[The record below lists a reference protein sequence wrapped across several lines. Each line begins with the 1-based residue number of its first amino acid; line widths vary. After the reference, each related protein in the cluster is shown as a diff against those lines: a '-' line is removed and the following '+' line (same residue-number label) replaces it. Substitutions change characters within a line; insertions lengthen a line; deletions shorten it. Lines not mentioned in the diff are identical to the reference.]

1 MPVARS
7 AARVKSRLF
16 IAAVVVVLLVAAAA
30 VWRSGAFRP
39 VPLEGQVAIA
49 KPPAA
54 RPAGYVGSEAC
65 AECHANESAAW
76 AGSQHRAAMER
87 PDASTVLGNFADA
100 SYTKNGVTSRFTRRG
115 DDWIVRTD
123 GPDGKLTDYRV
134 EYTFGVHPLQQYLV
148 DIGRGRLQ
156 ALSVAWD
163 SRPAAAGGQRW
174 FHLYPN
180 ERIDHRDE
188 LHWTGRQQN
197 WNYMCADCHATD
209 LQKNYDRATDTF
221 ATRWAEI
228 GVGCEGCH
236 GPGSAHVEWA
246 RRAAQAPA
254 DAPAARD
261 KGLTV
266 QFDER
271 GTNLWRIDAATGN
284 AVRSHPRRVDAE
296 VEVCAQCHSRR
307 GQFSNGYRPGE
318 RLMDHYLPAL
328 ITTGLYYPDGQ
339 QRDEVYNWGSFLTSR
354 MYSKGVTCGD
364 CHDPHSGKPRAAGNT
379 VCAQCHLASKY
390 DGPQHHFHPAG
401 SSGAQCAACHMP
413 TTTYMVVDPRH
424 DHGFRIP
431 RPDLT
436 RTIGVPN
443 ACNQCHADHDAAWS
457 EAEIRRRYPH
467 PKTGFQDFAT
477 VFASADRGDPSATI
491 GLVQLVANQD
501 ESAIARASALSRLG
515 RLGGENAA
523 LAAEAALR
531 DPSGL
536 VRHAAI
542 GVYESVPPEQRLALV
557 PLLDDPLR
565 AVRMQAARVLAPVPA
580 SALGPAGTAAYDKA
594 AAEYVAGEQFNAD
607 RPESRTNLG
616 TYFAER
622 GRYMESE
629 AEFRSAIEM
638 DPRYVPAWV
647 NLADLLRMRGREEA
661 AEATLREGLE
671 RSPRDAMLHHS
682 LGLSLVRQ
690 HRDAEALA
698 ELRKASELDPGN
710 ARFAEV
716 YGIAKAELAPDG
728 GR

>member
-1 MPVARS
+1 M
-7 AARVKSRLF
+7 KSRLL
-16 IAAVVVVLLVAAAA
+16 IAAAVVALLVAAAA
-30 VWRSGAFRP
+30 AWRSGLLRTT
-39 VPLEGQVAIA
+39 PLEGPVAA
-49 KPPAA
+49 VEPAVA
-54 RPAGYVGSEAC
+54 RPAGYVGSDAC
-65 AECHANESAAW
+65 AACHAKESAAW
-76 AGSQHRAAMER
+76 AKSQHKAAMEL
-87 PDASTVLGNFADA
+87 PSASTMLGNFDDA
-100 SYTKNGVTSRFTRRG
+100 SYTKDGVTSRFTRRG
-115 DDWIVRTD
+115 DDWFVRTD

-134 EYTFGVHPLQQYLV
+134 EYTFGVYPLQQYLV

-163 SRPAAAGGQRW
+163 SRAAAVGGQRW
-174 FHLYPN
+174 FHLYPG

-246 RRAAQAPA
+246 RTAQRAPA
-254 DAPAARD
+254 GATAKVDN
-261 KGLTV
+261 GLTV
-266 QFDER
+266 HFDER
-271 GTNLWRIDAATGN
+271 RANLWRIDPATGN
-284 AVRSHPRRVDAE
+284 AARSHPRRVDAE

-307 GQFSNGYRPGE
+307 GQFSNGYHPGE
-318 RLMDHYLPAL
+318 RLLDHYLPAL

-364 CHDPHSGKPRAAGNT
+364 CHDPHTGKTRAAGNT
-379 VCAQCHLASKY
+379 LCAQCHLASKY
-390 DGPQHHFHPAG
+390 DSPQHHFHPAG
-401 SSGAQCAACHMP
+401 TPGAQCAACHMP

-443 ACNQCHADHDAAWS
+443 ACNQCHADRDAAWS
-457 EAEIRRRYPH
+457 EAEIRTRYPH

-477 VFASADRGDPSATI
+477 VFADADRGDPGATI

-542 GVYESVPPEQRLALV
+542 GVYETVPPEQRMALV

-580 SALGPAGTAAYDKA
+580 SALGPAGAAAYDRA
-594 AAEYVAGEQFNAD
+594 AAEYVAGEQFNGD

-616 TYFAER
+616 TYLAER

-629 AEFRSAIEM
+629 AEFRSAIET

-647 NLADLLRMRGREEA
+647 NLADLLRMRGREDA
-661 AEATLREGLE
+661 AEATLRDGLE
-671 RSPRDAMLHHS
+671 QAPRDAMLHHS

-716 YGIAKAELAPDG
+716 YGIAKAELSQG
-728 GR
+728 TGQR

>member
-1 MPVARS
+1 M
-7 AARVKSRLF
+7 KSRLL
-16 IAAVVVVLLVAAAA
+16 IAAALALLVAAGAA
-30 VWRSGAFRP
+30 WRSGLLSTA
-39 VPLEGQVAIA
+39 PLEGPVAA
-49 KPPAA
+49 VEPAVA
-54 RPAGYVGSEAC
+54 RPAGYVGSDAC
-65 AECHANESAAW
+65 AECHAKESAAW
-76 AGSQHRAAMER
+76 AKSQHKAAMEL
-87 PDASTVLGNFADA
+87 PTASTMLGNFDDA
-100 SYTKNGVTSRFTRRG
+100 SYTKDGVTSRFTRRG
-115 DDWIVRTD
+115 DDWFVRTD

-134 EYTFGVHPLQQYLV
+134 EYTFGVYPLQQYLV

-163 SRPAAAGGQRW
+163 SRPAAEGGQRW
-174 FHLYPN
+174 FHLYPG

-246 RRAAQAPA
+246 RTAQRAPA
-254 DAPAARD
+254 GATAKVDN
-261 KGLTV
+261 GLTV
-266 QFDER
+266 HFDER
-271 GTNLWRIDAATGN
+271 RANLWRIDPATGN
-284 AVRSHPRRVDAE
+284 AARSHPRRVDAE

-307 GQFSNGYRPGE
+307 GQFSNGYHPGE
-318 RLMDHYLPAL
+318 RLLDHYLPAL

-364 CHDPHSGKPRAAGNT
+364 CHDPHTGKTRAAGNT
-379 VCAQCHLASKY
+379 LCAQCHLASKY
-390 DGPQHHFHPAG
+390 DSPQHHFHPAG
-401 SSGAQCAACHMP
+401 TPGAQCAACHMP

-443 ACNQCHADHDAAWS
+443 ACNQCHADRDAAWS
-457 EAEIRRRYPH
+457 EAEIRTRYPH

-477 VFASADRGDPSATI
+477 VFADADRGDPAATI

-542 GVYESVPPEQRLALV
+542 GVYETVPPEQRMALV

-580 SALGPAGTAAYDKA
+580 SALGPAGAAAYDRA
-594 AAEYVAGEQFNAD
+594 AAEYVAGEQFNGD

-616 TYFAER
+616 TYLAER

-647 NLADLLRMRGREEA
+647 NLADLLRMRGREDA
-661 AEATLREGLE
+661 AEATLRDGLE
-671 RSPRDAMLHHS
+671 QAPRDAMLHHS

-716 YGIAKAELAPDG
+716 YGIAKAELSPG
-728 GR
+728 TGQR

>member
-1 MPVARS
+1 M
-7 AARVKSRLF
+7 KSRLL
-16 IAAVVVVLLVAAAA
+16 IAAAVVALLVAAAA
-30 VWRSGAFRP
+30 AWRSGLLRTT
-39 VPLEGQVAIA
+39 PLEGPVAA
-49 KPPAA
+49 VEPAVA
-54 RPAGYVGSEAC
+54 RPAGYVGSDAC
-65 AECHANESAAW
+65 AECHAKESAAW
-76 AGSQHRAAMER
+76 AKSQHKAAMEL
-87 PDASTVLGNFADA
+87 PSASTMLGNFDDA
-100 SYTKNGVTSRFTRRG
+100 SYTKDGVTSRYTRRG
-115 DDWIVRTD
+115 DDWFVRTD

-134 EYTFGVHPLQQYLV
+134 EYTFGVYPLQQYLV

-163 SRPAAAGGQRW
+163 SRPAAEGGQRW
-174 FHLYPN
+174 FHLYPG

-246 RRAAQAPA
+246 RTAQRAPA
-254 DAPAARD
+254 GATAKVDN
-261 KGLTV
+261 GLTV
-266 QFDER
+266 HFDER
-271 GTNLWRIDAATGN
+271 RANLWRIDPATGN
-284 AVRSHPRRVDAE
+284 AARSHPRRVDAE

-307 GQFSNGYRPGE
+307 GQFSNGYHPGE
-318 RLMDHYLPAL
+318 RLLDHYLPAL

-364 CHDPHSGKPRAAGNT
+364 CHDPHTGKTRAAGNT
-379 VCAQCHLASKY
+379 LCAQCHLASKY
-390 DGPQHHFHPAG
+390 DSPQHHFHPAG
-401 SSGAQCAACHMP
+401 TPGAQCAACHMP

-443 ACNQCHADHDAAWS
+443 ACNQCHADRDAAWS
-457 EAEIRRRYPH
+457 EVEIRRRYPH

-477 VFASADRGDPSATI
+477 VFADADRGDPAATI

-542 GVYESVPPEQRLALV
+542 GVYETVPPEQRMALV

-661 AEATLREGLE
+661 AEATLRDGLKQA
-671 RSPRDAMLHHS
+671 PRDAMLHHS

-716 YGIAKAELAPDG
+716 YGIAKAELSPG
-728 GR
+728 TGQH

>member
-1 MPVARS
+1 M
-7 AARVKSRLF
+7 KSRLL
-16 IAAVVVVLLVAAAA
+16 IAAALALLVAAGAA
-30 VWRSGAFRP
+30 WRSGLLSTA
-39 VPLEGQVAIA
+39 PLEGPVAA
-49 KPPAA
+49 VEPAVA
-54 RPAGYVGSEAC
+54 RPAGYVGSDAC
-65 AECHANESAAW
+65 AECHAKESAAW
-76 AGSQHRAAMER
+76 AKSQHKAAMEL
-87 PDASTVLGNFADA
+87 PTASTMLGNFDDA
-100 SYTKNGVTSRFTRRG
+100 SYTKDGVTSRFTRRG
-115 DDWIVRTD
+115 DDWFVRTD

-134 EYTFGVHPLQQYLV
+134 EYTFGVYPLQQYLV

-163 SRPAAAGGQRW
+163 SRPAAEGGQRW
-174 FHLYPN
+174 FHLYPG

-246 RRAAQAPA
+246 RTAQRAPA
-254 DAPAARD
+254 GATAKVDN
-261 KGLTV
+261 GLTV
-266 QFDER
+266 HFDER
-271 GTNLWRIDAATGN
+271 RANLWRIDPATGN
-284 AVRSHPRRVDAE
+284 AARSHPRRVDAE

-307 GQFSNGYRPGE
+307 GQFSNGYHPGE
-318 RLMDHYLPAL
+318 RLLDHYLPAL
-328 ITTGLYYPDGQ
+328 ITAGLYYPDGQ

-364 CHDPHSGKPRAAGNT
+364 CHDPHTGKTRAAGNT
-379 VCAQCHLASKY
+379 LCAQCHLASKY
-390 DGPQHHFHPAG
+390 DSPQHHFHPAG
-401 SSGAQCAACHMP
+401 TPGAQCAACHMP

-443 ACNQCHADHDAAWS
+443 ACNQCHADRDAAWS
-457 EAEIRRRYPH
+457 EAEIRTRYPH

-477 VFASADRGDPSATI
+477 VFADADRGDPAATI

-542 GVYESVPPEQRLALV
+542 GVYETVPPEQRMALV

-580 SALGPAGTAAYDKA
+580 SALGPAGAAAYDRA
-594 AAEYVAGEQFNAD
+594 AAEYVAGEQFNGD

-616 TYFAER
+616 TYLAER

-629 AEFRSAIEM
+629 AEFRSAIET

-647 NLADLLRMRGREEA
+647 NLADLLRMRGREDA
-661 AEATLREGLE
+661 AEATLRDGLE
-671 RSPRDAMLHHS
+671 QAPRDAMLHHS

-716 YGIAKAELAPDG
+716 YGIAKTDLSPG
-728 GR
+728 TGQH

>member
-1 MPVARS
+1 M
-7 AARVKSRLF
+7 KSRLV
-16 IAAVVVVLLVAAAA
+16 IAAVVVVLLVAVAAL
-30 VWRSGAFRP
+30 WRSGAFRP
-39 VPLEGQVAIA
+39 TPLEGPVATTT
-49 KPPAA
+49 PPAA
-54 RPAGYVGSEAC
+54 RPAGYVGSDAC

-76 AGSQHRAAMER
+76 AKSQHRAAMER
-87 PDASTVLGNFADA
+87 PDATTVLGNFDDA
-100 SYTKNGVTSRFTRRG
+100 SYTKDGVTSRFTRRG
-115 DDWIVRTD
+115 DDWFVRTD

-443 ACNQCHADHDAAWS
+443 ACNQCHADRDAAWS

-671 RSPRDAMLHHS
+671 R
-682 LGLSLVRQ
+682 
-690 HRDAEALA
+690 
-698 ELRKASELDPGN
+698 
-710 ARFAEV
+710 
-716 YGIAKAELAPDG
+716 
-728 GR
+728 

>member
-1 MPVARS
+1 M
-7 AARVKSRLF
+7 KSRLL
-16 IAAVVVVLLVAAAA
+16 IAAAVVALLVAAAA
-30 VWRSGAFRP
+30 AWRSGLLRTQ
-39 VPLEGQVAIA
+39 PLTGQVAA
-49 KPPAA
+49 VEPGVA
-54 RPAGYVGSEAC
+54 RPAGYVGSDAC
-65 AECHANESAAW
+65 AECHAKESAAW
-76 AGSQHRAAMER
+76 AGSQHKAAMEL
-87 PDASTVLGNFADA
+87 PTASTMLGNFDDA
-100 SYTKNGVTSRFTRRG
+100 SYTKDGVTSRYTRRG
-115 DDWIVRTD
+115 DDWFVRTD

-134 EYTFGVHPLQQYLV
+134 EYTFGVYPLQQYLV

-163 SRPAAAGGQRW
+163 SRPAAEGGQRW
-174 FHLYPN
+174 FHLYPG
-180 ERIDHRDE
+180 ERIDHLDE

-246 RRAAQAPA
+246 RTAPRARSGTTTSV
-254 DAPAARD
+254 DN
-261 KGLTV
+261 GLTV
-266 QFDER
+266 HFDER
-271 GTNLWRIDAATGN
+271 RANLWRIDPATGN
-284 AVRSHPRRVDAE
+284 AARSHPRRVDAE

-307 GQFSNGYRPGE
+307 GQFSNGYHPGE
-318 RLMDHYLPAL
+318 RLLDHYLPAL
-328 ITTGLYYPDGQ
+328 ITAGLYYPDGQ

-364 CHDPHSGKPRAAGNT
+364 CHDPHTGKTRAAGNT
-379 VCAQCHLASKY
+379 LCAQCHLASKY

-401 SSGAQCAACHMP
+401 TPGAQCAACHMP

-443 ACNQCHADHDAAWS
+443 ACNQCHADRDAAWS

-477 VFASADRGDPSATI
+477 VFADADRGDPAATI

-542 GVYESVPPEQRLALV
+542 GVYETVPPEQRMALV

-580 SALGPAGTAAYDKA
+580 SALGPAGAAAYDRA
-594 AAEYVAGEQFNAD
+594 AAEYVAGEQFNGD

-629 AEFRSAIEM
+629 AEFRSAIAM

-647 NLADLLRMRGREEA
+647 NLADLLRMRGREDA
-661 AEATLREGLE
+661 AEATLRDGLE
-671 RSPRDAMLHHS
+671 QSPRDAMLHHS

-716 YGIAKAELAPDG
+716 YGIAKAELSPG
-728 GR
+728 TGQR